1 MPILGLLLC
10 PQRPMLLSASYAKM
24 PFSTGISPFPYG
36 CRIRA
41 DGGFKAPPSLIRK
54 KGMDKNVSKP
64 GKRHDFPGFSYAAPG
79 ENLFDESRI
88 HAAFARRPR
97 YAGSSDSGRC
107 IIICFTSLIASSAE
121 SDASVVSKR
130 HAANTSSSLLKLIIC
145 LPVNISLFG
154 KKYKV

>member
-1 MPILGLLLC
+1 MKRKRPTLRYDDRLLGAAPFLPLHLSQNNKRRPGTLPILGLLLC

-64 GKRHDFPGFSYAAPG
+64 GKRHDFPGFSYCR
-79 ENLFDESRI
+79 SR
-88 HAAFARRPR
+88 R
-97 YAGSSDSGRC
+97 
-107 IIICFTSLIASSAE
+107 
-121 SDASVVSKR
+121 K
-130 HAANTSSSLLKLIIC
+130 
-145 LPVNISLFG
+145 PV
-154 KKYKV
+154 